1 MRFYLVVVCAV
12 IFLGS
17 RLEAQSDFYQGKQL
31 KIVVGASAGAASDLY
46 ARVVAQHLPKQIL
59 GKPEV
64 IVQNMP
70 GGGSMTAANYV
81 YSVAK
86 PDGLT
91 LGAVTAPIY
100 FAQLLGRKEVQFD
113 WAKFTWIGTPE
124 ENDELFFIKSELP
137 YKTLFDLRK
146 ATDPP
151 RCGASGVGST
161 GYYIPK
167 LLEEVFGLKLVVVTG
182 YPGAADVDLAVEK
195 NEVQCRGTTI
205 SAFFGREPG
214 KTWAKNGF
222 VRFLVQTGDKRNPR
236 LPEIPTIWELM
247 EQEKAGDAKKRLARV
262 VLGPGAFG
270 RPILATPGIPADR
283 VKALRDAY
291 SNMLKDSEFVAE
303 AKKRQWEI
311 APVSGERL
319 EALAK
324 EVIHQP
330 PDVIERM
337 KKVMG
342 ES

>member
-1 MRFYLVVVCAV
+1 MRFYVVVVCSV

-17 RLEAQSDFYQGKQL
+17 RLEAQSDFYQGKQI

-59 GKPEV
+59 GRPEV

-167 LLEEVFGLKLVVVTG
+167 LLEEVFGLKLSMVTG

-214 KTWAKNGF
+214 KSWAKNGY
-222 VRFLVQTGDKRNPR
+222 VRFLVQTGDKRNHR
-236 LPEIPTIWELM
+236 LPDTPTIWELM
-247 EQEKAGDAKKRLARV
+247 EQEKATEAKKRLARV

-270 RPILATPGIPADR
+270 RPILATPAIPAER
-283 VKALRDAY
+283 VKILREAY
-291 SNMLKDSEFVAE
+291 SKMLKDPEFVAE
-303 AKKRQWEI
+303 ANKRQWELN
-311 APVSGERL
+311 PVSGEKL

-324 EVIHQP
+324 EVIHQS
-330 PDVIERM
+330 PDIVERM
-337 KKVMG
+337 KKVLG
-342 ES
+342 E

>member
-12 IFLGS
+12 ILLGS

-124 ENDELFFIKSELP
+124 ENDELFFIKSDLP

-167 LLEEVFGLKLVVVTG
+167 LLEEVFGLKLGMVTG

-214 KTWAKNGF
+214 KSWAKNGY
-222 VRFLVQTGDKRNPR
+222 VRFLVQTGDKRNHR
-236 LPEIPTIWELM
+236 LPDTPTIWELM
-247 EQEKAGDAKKRLARV
+247 EQEKAAEAKKRLARV

-270 RPILATPGIPADR
+270 RPILATPAIPAER
-283 VKALRDAY
+283 VKILRDAY
-291 SNMLKDSEFVAE
+291 SKMLKDPEFVAE
-303 AKKRQWEI
+303 ANKRQWELN
-311 APVSGERL
+311 PVSGEKL

-324 EVIHQP
+324 EVIHQS
-330 PDVIERM
+330 PDIVERM
-337 KKVMG
+337 KKVLG
-342 ES
+342 E

>member
-1 MRFYLVVVCAV
+1 MRKALLIILLVSIAPSVA
-12 IFLGS
+12 
-17 RLEAQSDFYQGKQL
+17 EAQSDFFKGKQM

-46 ARVVAQHLPKQIL
+46 ARAVASHLPKHIP
-59 GKPEV
+59 GKPEI

-70 GGGSMTAANYV
+70 GGGSLTAANYV

-124 ENDELFFIKSELP
+124 ENDELLFIRSDQP
-137 YKTLFDLRK
+137 YKTLLDLRK
-146 ATDPP
+146 ASEPP

-161 GYYIPK
+161 GFYIPK
-167 LLEEVFGLKLVVVTG
+167 LMEEIFGARINVVTG

-195 NEVQCRGTTI
+195 NEVHCRGTTI

-222 VRFLVQTGDKRNPR
+222 VRFLVQTGDKRNHR
-236 LPEIPTIWELM
+236 LPDTPTIWELM
-247 EQEKAGDAKKRLARV
+247 DQEKGMEGKKRLARV

-270 RPILATPGIPADR
+270 RPILATPGIPPDR
-283 VKALRDAY
+283 VKLLRDAY
-291 SNMLKDSEFVAE
+291 MNMLKDPEFLAE

-311 APVSGERL
+311 APVSGEQL

-324 EVIHQP
+324 EVVNQP
-330 PDVIERM
+330 PDIIERM

>member
-1 MRFYLVVVCAV
+1 MVTAALVYFALVEYAAVV
-12 IFLGS
+12 
-17 RLEAQSDFYQGKQL
+17 EAQTDFYKGKQM

-46 ARVVAQHLPKQIL
+46 ARVVAQHLPKQIA
-59 GKPEV
+59 GKPEI

-124 ENDELFFIKSELP
+124 ENDELFFMRSDQP

-146 ATDPP
+146 ASDAP

-161 GYYIPK
+161 GFYIPK
-167 LLEEVFGLKLVVVTG
+167 LLEEVFGVKINMVTG
-182 YPGAADVDLAVEK
+182 YPGAADIDIAVEK
-195 NEVQCRGTTI
+195 NEIHCRGTTI

-222 VRFLVQTGDKRNPR
+222 VRFLVQTGDRRNHR
-236 LPEIPTIWELM
+236 LPDVPTIWELM
-247 EQEKAGDAKKRLARV
+247 DQEKGMEAKKRLARV

-270 RPILATPGIPADR
+270 RPILATPGIAADR
-283 VKALRDAY
+283 VRILREAY
-291 SNMLKDSEFVAE
+291 VNMLKDAEFVAE
-303 AKKRQWEI
+303 ANKRQWEI

-319 EALAK
+319 QALAK

-330 PDVIERM
+330 ADIVERM

-342 ES
+342 E

>member
-17 RLEAQSDFYQGKQL
+17 RLEAQSDFYQGKQI

-91 LGAVTAPIY
+91 LGAVTSPIY

-124 ENDELFFIKSELP
+124 ENDELFFIKSDLP

-167 LLEEVFGLKLVVVTG
+167 LLEEVFGLKLGMVTG

-214 KTWAKNGF
+214 KSWAKNGY
-222 VRFLVQTGDKRNPR
+222 VRFLVQTGDKRNHR
-236 LPEIPTIWELM
+236 LRDTPTIWELM
-247 EQEKAGDAKKRLARV
+247 EQEKAAEAKKRLARV

-270 RPILATPGIPADR
+270 RPILATPAIPAER
-283 VKALRDAY
+283 VKILRDAY
-291 SNMLKDSEFVAE
+291 SKMLKDPEFVAE
-303 AKKRQWEI
+303 ANKRQWELN
-311 APVSGERL
+311 PVSGEKL

-330 PDVIERM
+330 PDIVERM
-337 KKVMG
+337 KKVLG
-342 ES
+342 E